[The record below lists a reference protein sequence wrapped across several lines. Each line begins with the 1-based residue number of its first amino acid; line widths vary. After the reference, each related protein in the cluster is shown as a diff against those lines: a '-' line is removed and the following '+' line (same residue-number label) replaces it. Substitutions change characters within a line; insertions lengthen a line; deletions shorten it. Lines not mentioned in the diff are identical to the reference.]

1 MSATAS
7 NTDELLRQAA
17 AARACGDASNELRLI
32 VAALA
37 VAPDS
42 PQAHNMRGMRALA
55 DADFAQAV
63 DSFSRAAAVDPG
75 QPALFVNLASAYR
88 GLKDDAGEKAA
99 LQAALDID
107 QRQLTPQL
115 RMAELLERQSR
126 LSGAARHWGAVVLLG
141 EGIEAPTPGV
151 VEAVNRGKAFLAHH
165 NKIYADELDEE
176 LAGSVPV
183 DIRGHRFRVCV
194 DHMLGRRRIFTNDCA
209 GVYYPFLPADEFFDP
224 RLFPWFA
231 ALEAKTADIRA
242 EAVALLESPTESLR
256 PYVRLDPGTP
266 ENKWSTLDGSLDW
279 GACFLWEYGVRSDI
293 VCARCPATAAAI
305 EAIPQNRVP
314 GQAPSAFFSILKPGA
329 HIPPHTGV
337 TNTRTIIHLPLVVPP
352 DCSFRV
358 GGEVRQWTEGEAFAF
373 DDTIEHE
380 AWNRSDQHRIVL
392 ILDVWNPHLTVEEQ
406 DWLAKLF
413 AVADR
418 GIVAARD

>member
-1 MSATAS
+1 MTTDDG
-7 NTDELLRQAA
+7 NIDELLQQAV
-17 AARACGDASNELRLI
+17 AARALGDAPDELRLI
-32 VAALA
+32 VAALVA
-37 VAPDS
+37 APDS
-42 PQAHNMRGMRALA
+42 PRAHNMRGMRALA
-55 DADFAQAV
+55 DTDFVQAI
-63 DSFSRAAAVDPG
+63 DSFTRAVSADPG
-75 QPALFVNLASAYR
+75 QPALLVNLASAYR

-99 LQAALDID
+99 LQAALDVD

-115 RMAELLERQSR
+115 RMAELLERQGK
-126 LSGAARHWGAVVLLG
+126 LSGAARHWGAVVQLG
-141 EGIEAPTPGV
+141 QGIEAPTPGV
-151 VEAVNRGKAFLAHH
+151 IEAVKRGNAFLAHH
-165 NKIYADELDEE
+165 NKIYAEELDQE
-176 LAGSVPV
+176 LAGSVPG
-183 DIRGHRFRVCV
+183 DIRGHRFRACV
-194 DHMLGRRRIFTNDCA
+194 DHMLGRRRVYTNDCA

-224 RLFPWFA
+224 RLFPWFDE
-231 ALEAKTADIRA
+231 LGAKTADIRA
-242 EAVALLESPTESLR
+242 EALALLASTTEGLR

-279 GACFLWEYGVRSDI
+279 SACFLWEYGVRNDI
-293 VCARCPATAAAI
+293 ICARCPATAAAI

-314 GQAPSAFFSILKPGA
+314 GRAPSAFFSILKPGA

-358 GGEVRQWTEGEAFAF
+358 GGETREWTAGQAFAF

-380 AWNRSDQHRIVL
+380 AWNRSDQQRIVL

-418 GIVAARD
+418 GIVTGRA